1 MTRQNLRRI
10 ALVIFTSLM
19 VVPAAVLA
27 TTEHTDPAAPCFQ
40 WPAKDWDEGGVFD
53 RLDRC
58 NNTPHGCIVDKCP
71 DTPAGARVSK
81 SGCTDAQQNAMM
93 RRAPVAER
101 PPVTPQPAAPPVM
114 DEEVRRQLET
124 RGKIRLENVYFEKNS
139 SKILPESED
148 ELNRLAQGLEKFPE
162 LRFEIEGHT
171 DTRGSASYN
180 LRLSQERADAVR
192 HELIQRGVAA
202 DRLTAKGYGE
212 SQPMTQE
219 RNEEEVLR
227 NRRVE
232 MRVLNPEALPGVKV
246 EQKN

>member
-40 WPAKDWDEGGVFD
+40 WPAKDWDEDGVFD